1 MELIKKVTEK
11 ENCWITK
18 DGCAMDEIINR
29 LKEIKTPEKQL
40 KAVAMFLLVICNND
54 TDKVCEALDKYKIL
68 FNAEQNKAK

>member
-1 MELIKKVTEK
+1 
-11 ENCWITK
+11 
-18 DGCAMDEIINR
+18 MDEIINR

-68 FNAEQNKAK
+68 YNAEQNKVK